1 MSPAPQEFAMSYSRA
16 WAEHDPDAIVAM
28 HTEDTVFHIHGY
40 AEPATGRATV
50 RDAIAALFDQSP
62 DLRFESRRVHFGEDH
77 FVSEYEISGTAA
89 GKPFACA
96 GVDVFTLRD
105 GLVARKDTY
114 IDWLAF
120 ERQVGIDSAVAASS

>member
-89 GKPFACA
+89 DKPFACA

-120 ERQVGIDSAVAASS
+120 ERQVGDSAVAASS

>member
-28 HTEDTVFHIHGY
+28 HTDDTVFHIHGD
-40 AEPATGRATV
+40 AEPATGHAAV
-50 RDAIAALFDQSP
+50 REAIAALFDQSP
-62 DLRFESRRVHFGEDH
+62 DLRFESRRVHFGEGH

-89 GKPFACA
+89 GRPSPAQASTCSRMA
-96 GVDVFTLRD
+96 MGR
-105 GLVARKDTY
+105 VARKDAY

-120 ERQVGIDSAVAASS
+120 ERQVGIDATVAASS